1 MIALMANKYA
11 KINFANIRSFILLGD
26 RPYYNPNINHEI
38 FRSEHTELEKY
49 IPEKKIEH
57 KQHHAP
63 IRIVVWSNTVSSCEE
78 IQTHKS
84 PKDTTL

>member
-1 MIALMANKYA
+1 MAHKHA

-26 RPYYNPNINHEI
+26 RPYHNPNINHEI
-38 FRSEHTELEKY
+38 FHSEHTELEKY
-49 IPEKKIEH
+49 IPGKKTEIKH
-57 KQHHAP
+57 KQHHTP